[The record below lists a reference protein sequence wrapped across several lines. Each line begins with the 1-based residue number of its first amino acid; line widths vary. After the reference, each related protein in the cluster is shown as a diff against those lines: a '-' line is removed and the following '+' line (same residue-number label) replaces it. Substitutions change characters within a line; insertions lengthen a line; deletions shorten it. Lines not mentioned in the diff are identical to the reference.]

1 MRRRRKRRL
10 RERKEMRMDG
20 GYRSSSNLA
29 GGACGRNALNLLRGE
44 GEKVRCVRVGEI
56 FRGFQGTL
64 GCRGG
69 K

>member
-1 MRRRRKRRL
+1 
-10 RERKEMRMDG
+10 MRMDG

-64 GCRGG
+64 GCRGE